1 MKIAKID
8 EIFKSYQGEGP
19 WQGKEQLFL
28 RFFGCNLS
36 CKFCDTEQKSY
47 RLMSVAQVREEID
60 SLGEFHSISLTGG
73 EPLLQVDFIED
84 FLSKVKKTGKIIY
97 LETNGIL
104 YRNLAKIVDFVD
116 MVSIDF
122 KLPSST
128 GRGPLWGM
136 HEKFIKAVKNVD
148 AYLKVVVGKNTT
160 IDDLDKTLTIIK
172 KNRPDLLLVLQ
183 PENPYED
190 LLKEKLSNFKKR
202 CRKKSV
208 FVKII
213 SQMHKKTGIR

>member
-1 MKIAKID
+1 MNIAKIG

-19 WQGKEQLFL
+19 WQGKKQVFL

-36 CKFCDTEQKSY
+36 CKFCDTKQNFY
-47 RLMSVAQVREEID
+47 RLMTVPQVREEIN

-73 EPLLQVDFIED
+73 EPLLQADFIND
-84 FLSKVKKTGKIIY
+84 FLKKVKKNGKIIY

-104 YRNLAKIVDFVD
+104 YRNLAKIINFVD

-128 GRGPLWGM
+128 GVPPLWGL
-136 HEKFIKAVKNVD
+136 HQRFVKAVGDVD
-148 AYLKVVVGKNTT
+148 AFIKVVVGKNTT
-160 IDDLDKTLTIIK
+160 IEDLDKTLAIIK
-172 KNRPDLLLVLQ
+172 KNRPGLLLVLQ

-190 LLKEKLSNFKKR
+190 LLKEKLSIFKKR
-202 CRKKSV
+202 SRKNSV
-208 FVKII
+208 SAEVI
-213 SQMHKKTGIR
+213 SQLHKKIGIR